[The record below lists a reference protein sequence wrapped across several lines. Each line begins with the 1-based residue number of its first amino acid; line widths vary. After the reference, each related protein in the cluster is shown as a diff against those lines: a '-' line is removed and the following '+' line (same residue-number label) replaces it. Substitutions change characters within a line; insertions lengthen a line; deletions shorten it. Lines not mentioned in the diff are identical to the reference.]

1 MFDNIRPILE
11 DIADRFLIAL
21 NYRFEVLFDGLD
33 SDLWEK
39 SKRNPVVFLRNYNK
53 TEINK
58 KDYNFDISLM
68 LDNYFSLIEDKHDN
82 LQDTIAYFSPEFGF
96 HESFP
101 NYAGGLGILA
111 GDVIKT
117 AATNG
122 MKMIGVGLFYQKGY
136 FRQSINNQNKQTASY
151 RNINLSDLPVLPL
164 KDFNGNDITVEIDI
178 TTDII
183 RAKAYKLRI
192 LNSYVILLN
201 TNLSENGIYSD
212 VCDKLYTGD
221 RTERLIQEIVL
232 GIGGARALDL
242 AGIKVDKYHINE
254 GHASFALIERAAL
267 LARQTG
273 IDIHSAL
280 DRNINK
286 NVFTTHTPV
295 IHGNEEFDLQL
306 LIKYLRNYLNEIN
319 LKVKDFISF
328 GQTPS
333 IDTRKFSMT
342 ALGIN
347 LSEIS
352 NGVSRLHGE
361 TAAKMWSDLYQTNNK
376 IKPMTYVTNG
386 IHINSWIAPE
396 VKELLENNNVL
407 TENDYNNI
415 EKIDTESIFECKLK
429 VKERM
434 LQHLESL
441 LSRNNNQMMSFME
454 NSKNNY
460 GNCLT
465 IGFARRFAP
474 YKRADLIFN
483 DIERLSEIVT
493 NANRPVRIIFSGK
506 AHPKDSDGKELLTR
520 LLDNIIES
528 GLEENIL
535 FIPDYDIRIGRLLVQ
550 GCDFWL
556 NTPQKPLEACGT
568 SGMKSALNFGIN
580 LSITDGW
587 WNEAFNGKNGFSIT
601 DFGCPSTAADTI
613 YTMLQKDIIPLY
625 YSSDASDRI
634 KLAGIMKQSFWTAF
648 SKFSSERMLQQYNSK
663 LYNY

>member
-33 SDLWEK
+33 CGLWEK
-39 SKRNPVVFLRNYNK
+39 CKRNPIVFLRNYTK
-53 TEINK
+53 IVINEN
-58 KDYNFDISLM
+58 DYKFDIAHI
-68 LDNYFSLIEDKHDN
+68 LDNYFSMIKDEPVN
-82 LQDTIAYFSPEFGF
+82 LSDTIAYFSPEFGF

-136 FRQSINNQNKQTASY
+136 FRQSINNLNKQTASY
-151 RNINLSDLPVLPL
+151 RNIYLSDLPVQPL
-164 KDFNGNDITVEIDI
+164 KDLNGNDITVEIDI

-192 LNSYVILLN
+192 LNSYIILLN

-212 VCDKLYTGD
+212 VSDKLYTGD

-254 GHASFALIERAAL
+254 GHASLALIERAAL
-267 LARQTG
+267 LARETG
-273 IDIHSAL
+273 IDIYSAL
-280 DRNINK
+280 DRNIGK

-306 LIKYLRNYLNEIN
+306 LIKYLKNYLKGIN
-319 LKVKDFISF
+319 LKAKDFISL

-333 IDTRKFSMT
+333 IEARKFSMT

-352 NGVSRLHGE
+352 NGVSSLHGD
-361 TAAKMWSDLYQTNNK
+361 TAAKMWSDLYLTNNK

-396 VKELLENNNVL
+396 VRELLEYNNVNHG
-407 TENDYNNI
+407 TDYNNVD
-415 EKIDTESIFECKLK
+415 KIDPESIHECKLK
-429 VKERM
+429 IKERM
-434 LQHLESL
+434 LKQLESF
-441 LSRNNNQMMSFME
+441 LSIYHEEMLSFMK
-454 NSKNNY
+454 NSINKY

-474 YKRADLIFN
+474 YKRADLIFS

-506 AHPKDSDGKELLTR
+506 AHPKDSDGKELLKR
-520 LLDNIIES
+520 LLDNINES

-587 WNEAFNGKNGFSIT
+587 WNEAYNGKNGFSIADT
-601 DFGCPSTAADTI
+601 GSPSAAADTI
-613 YTMLQKDIIPLY
+613 YKLLQSDIIPLY
-625 YSSDASDRI
+625 YSTDAADRI
-634 KLAGIMKQSFWTAF
+634 KLTGIMKQSFWTAF
-648 SKFSSERMLQQYNSK
+648 SKFSSERMLQQYSSK
-663 LYNY
+663 LYNC